1 MYRPYSNGSYPP
13 QSWYPTP
20 QYGSE
25 AASAGGNPSTPQN
38 NDFRPFSPQP
48 TTASSTSDVFLAL
61 RNKSTEELQRLLSDQ
76 DAYNSF
82 LHSSDAVKQIDSI
95 WKEMVNRNV
104 ELAKQNL
111 EKESDLF
118 QLKNQCTIIR
128 TTELATAQ
136 EKFNEVRKKET
147 DIKALFS
154 PAVLIERLQDAA
166 SKIDDES
173 ESIFKQLLSE
183 EISVSDFLQSYRK
196 MRYLYHKRTLT
207 RLAAK
212 TSMPIPG

>member
-1 MYRPYSNGSYPP
+1 MWPYSNGSYPQ

-20 QYGSE
+20 QYVPE
-25 AASAGGNPSTPQN
+25 PTSAGGNSSSPQIN
-38 NDFRPFSPQP
+38 EFRPFSSQP
-48 TTASSTSDVFLAL
+48 PTGSSSSDVFLAL
-61 RNKSTEELQRLLSDQ
+61 RNKSTEELQRFLSDQ
-76 DAYNSF
+76 DAYNAF
-82 LHSSDAVKQIDSI
+82 LHSSDAVKQIESV

-128 TTELATAQ
+128 TTELAAAQ
-136 EKFNEVRKKET
+136 ERFNEVRKKET

-173 ESIFKQLLSE
+173 EGLFKQLLSE

-212 TSMPIPG
+212 TSMLIQG